1 MGKKVSQN
9 RRRSGVGVVRP
20 KPEPAKA
27 TRRIPQ
33 RELELSATAQYL
45 HSVINEQ
52 TRTNDGLGSANA
64 ELVSGNEELQSL
76 NQELEAAKKALQSTN
91 AELSMVNDAL
101 NARNSEVSQINSD
114 LVNLLN
120 TVDVPILILDKHRG
134 IRRFTPK
141 ARNILNVR
149 QADVGRSLDDIR
161 PNIDVPDLDR
171 QITEVIETMVAKE
184 SEVKDREG
192 RWYRMQIRPYKTA
205 ENHIDGAIVS
215 LFDID
220 ALKNHISEVQ
230 HAREEAE
237 RADQAKDQ
245 FLAVLSH
252 ELRTPLSALLI
263 HVQLLRQLGSDSGKR
278 DRACAA
284 IERSTKMQVQ
294 LIDDL
299 LDVSRIVTGKL
310 KVALEPV
317 NLVAVVKATF
327 DTMGALAES
336 KGIELR
342 TFLDQAVGPVS
353 GDRTRLEQVVLNL
366 LSNAIKFTP
375 SGGRV
380 DVVLE
385 EVGGLAHLRVSD
397 NGMGID
403 SHFLPRIFNRLT
415 QKDSSSTRPHGGLG
429 LGLAIVRHLVDAHGG
444 TVRAE
449 SQGTGHGATF
459 HVALPLLA
467 ERTASE
473 SAAAL
478 GRSVPVFQQDVPRG
492 GLGVARRLSGRRIL
506 LVEDD
511 AGTREAL
518 AEMFTEGGAT
528 VKTAQSAGEGISSF
542 EEFYPDVLL
551 CDIAMPVEDGYSL
564 IRRVRA
570 RDPERGGNTPALALT
585 ALAGEANRRRALSE
599 GFQMHLAKPVDMDRL
614 ADAVVE
620 LLEGEGA

>member
-1 MGKKVSQN
+1 MGTKVSRKKSN
-9 RRRSGVGVVRP
+9 AGVGGAAQTV
-20 KPEPAKA
+20 AKVA
-27 TRRIPQ
+27 RRISVRAHEP
-33 RELELSATAQYL
+33 SATT
-45 HSVINEQ
+45 E
-52 TRTNDGLGSANA
+52 TEKKD
-64 ELVSGNEELQSL
+64 LQSAYEDL
-76 NQELEAAKKALQSTN
+76 
-91 AELSMVNDAL
+91 MIVNDEL
-101 NARNSEVSQINSD
+101 RARNVEVSQINSD

-141 ARNILNVR
+141 ARNILNVLPT
-149 QADVGRSLDDIR
+149 DVGRRLDDIR

-171 QITEVIETMVAKE
+171 QISDVIETMVAKE
-184 SEVKDREG
+184 SEVQDRDG

-220 ALKNHISEVQ
+220 SLKSHISEVQ
-230 HAREEAE
+230 QAKEEAE

-263 HVQLLRQLGSDSGKR
+263 QAQLLRQVGSDSVKR
-278 DRACAA
+278 DRACDA

-317 NLVAVVKATF
+317 NLVAVVKATL
-327 DTMGALAES
+327 DTMEAFAES
-336 KGIELR
+336 RAIELR
-342 TFLDQAVGPVS
+342 TFLDQSVGPVS

-375 SGGRV
+375 EGGRV

-385 EVGGLAHLRVSD
+385 KVGGLAHLRVSD

-449 SQGTGHGATF
+449 SLGTGHGATF
-459 HVALPLLA
+459 HVTLA
-467 ERTASE
+467 SAGGADRVRCRVGRAVNRRSSRRATRWTWGRQASE
-473 SAAAL
+473 RAADPV
-478 GRSVPVFQQDVPRG
+478 GRGRCRHARGTGRDVHRG
-492 GLGVARRLSGRRIL
+492 GRHGEDGAISGRRDHQVRGVSSRCPALRHRDVRGRWL
-506 LVEDD
+506 LPHSQSQG
-511 AGTREAL
+511 ARPRE
-518 AEMFTEGGAT
+518 GAT
-528 VKTAQSAGEGISSF
+528 PLRWRSPPWPGRRIVAARFRKDSRCTWQSPS
-542 EEFYPDVLL
+542 
-551 CDIAMPVEDGYSL
+551 
-564 IRRVRA
+564 
-570 RDPERGGNTPALALT
+570 TWT
-585 ALAGEANRRRALSE
+585 ALRMPSWSSWKAE
-599 GFQMHLAKPVDMDRL
+599 GP
-614 ADAVVE
+614 
-620 LLEGEGA
+620 